1 MRAFVTIYSI
11 LFFLV
16 LKFHQK
22 MLNELSIEK
31 YTNKIFIEK
40 ADEIKEN
47 LYDYKKIIS
56 LEKDTFPLIALSFS
70 VGIFLLKELI
80 ALLYGGFSTTV
91 ADEVTYLIAYSI
103 YIYIICVVSP
113 NYVYISFCSTKIRDF
128 LDANCQAK
136 CNPFEK

>member
-1 MRAFVTIYSI
+1 
-11 LFFLV
+11 
-16 LKFHQK
+16 

-103 YIYIICVVSP
+103 YIYITQTSH
-113 NYVYISFCSTKIRDF
+113 T
-128 LDANCQAK
+128 
-136 CNPFEK
+136 